1 MCLIDKIRKGYG
13 IMAAEQTK
21 EELQTEFL
29 MTLKQIKQTLKYADA
44 DKKEKILEKL
54 DQWGI
59 NELVEELED

>member
-1 MCLIDKIRKGYG
+1 
-13 IMAAEQTK
+13 MAAEQTK